1 MKMIWLLH
9 LEGIFS
15 FQRWGDI
22 SISII
27 FHWVVFYYFIWVL
40 RYISYETVWHPSNPW
55 KRQLWQGNR
64 KSWYRVR
71 TQILKRSHE
80 NIQISKIC
88 QLAELR
94 EPVGND
100 LIIKF
105 DFTTQEG
112 REKEGIEYFESGL
125 DYDNK
130 DSYDYDLSPLQNWFG
145 RPKKSGKLDLYE
157 STNGD
162 GKGRVTL
169 EYRIYK
175 EQIDEEGEDISKIF
189 NKFSE
194 STFHPD
200 LKVTADFYGEVETSK
215 KNRIKLKLDY
225 IDFHASS

>member
-1 MKMIWLLH
+1 
-9 LEGIFS
+9 
-15 FQRWGDI
+15 
-22 SISII
+22 
-27 FHWVVFYYFIWVL
+27 
-40 RYISYETVWHPSNPW
+40 
-55 KRQLWQGNR
+55 
-64 KSWYRVR
+64 
-71 TQILKRSHE
+71 
-80 NIQISKIC
+80 
-88 QLAELR
+88 
-94 EPVGND
+94 
-100 LIIKF
+100 
-105 DFTTQEG
+105 
-112 REKEGIEYFESGL
+112 
-125 DYDNK
+125 
-130 DSYDYDLSPLQNWFG
+130 LSPLQNWFG